1 MKKRIGKQVIAVA
14 MSLITVLGIGIG
26 SVNTFAS
33 NTKSSLIK
41 VSTVKTKQTAKKKS
55 KVRNP
60 KTFVHYKTISYKKSA
75 WICLEKGGRWPSTK
89 GWKSSNSSVAAIT
102 ESSWDTGHKITGK
115 KRGKATIS
123 CTVTNTNT
131 TVADWVKGDTH
142 KWIIT
147 VK

>member
-1 MKKRIGKQVIAVA
+1 MRKRICKQIIAVA
-14 MSLITVLGIGIG
+14 MSLTIVLGVGIG

-33 NTKSSLIK
+33 NTKRPLTKIS
-41 VSTVKTKQTAKKKS
+41 VVKTKQTAKKKS

-60 KTFVHYKTISYKKSA
+60 KTFVHYKTITYKKSA
-75 WICLEKGGRWPSTK
+75 WIGLEKGGRWPSTK
-89 GWKSSNSSVAAIT
+89 GWKSSNSSIAAIT
-102 ESSWDTGHKITGK
+102 GSNWDTGHKITGK

-123 CTVTNTNT
+123 CTITNTNT
-131 TVADWVKGDTH
+131 TVADWVKGDIH